1 MRQQSPWPRWDNL
14 CCGLSHVFHRIPSP
28 KYLTCSIGTW
38 QRKRTQCRQRCG
50 VGHAGAVSRE
60 DHLAVTKAFQCLA
73 DVVPATLAHPADMR
87 EVDFEGH
94 PLAPVAGL
102 VDHLAAGSADHQA
115 PAAQAAGHLAADE
128 LATASGGAGAVDTL
142 RRIVDVGARTR
153 AGSGERE

>member
-102 VDHLAAGSADHQA
+102 VADRKSVGQ
-115 PAAQAAGHLAADE
+115 GKSVSVRVGL
-128 LATASGGAGAVDTL
+128 GG
-142 RRIVDVGARTR
+142 RRNIKK
-153 AGSGERE
+153 